1 MIKTIFAGAMLLV
14 FVANTT
20 MNVLGYRKGEA
31 SKSDIAVS
39 AGMTVFA
46 LVAFVF

>member
-1 MIKTIFAGAMLLV
+1 MIKTIFAGAMLLI

>member
-1 MIKTIFAGAMLLV
+1 MIKTIFAGVMLLV

-20 MNVLGYRKGEA
+20 LNVLDYRKDEA
-31 SKSDIAVS
+31 SKSDIVLS

-46 LVAFVF
+46 LLAFVF

>member
-1 MIKTIFAGAMLLV
+1 MIKTIFAGVMLLI

-20 MNVLGYRKGEA
+20 INVLDYRKDEA

-39 AGMTVFA
+39 AGMTIFA

>member
-1 MIKTIFAGAMLLV
+1 MIKTIFAGVMLLV

-20 MNVLGYRKGEA
+20 INVLDYRKDEA

-39 AGMTVFA
+39 AVMTVCA
-46 LVAFVF
+46 LLAFIF